1 MRVEKKRS
9 DFAGARAGAALLIA
23 ASLSLGA
30 CVGSTSLIKNC
41 CYEGDAALVH
51 LEKVQFVAADGGIS
65 GMNEN
70 YPGFKWQDSFLTKSF
85 PFQKVQYALVTYDSL
100 AVLMPLYDANKN
112 GYLEEPEITVLYLR
126 EGALGMG
133 RKVDHLA
140 VDGKRVNAITTSRA
154 DVGGLM
160 LYLDARMDSL
170 TPEVKTEF
178 RDLERVGLDIIQRGS
193 EGPDPSAKKML
204 P

>member
-1 MRVEKKRS
+1 MSEPGNNS
-9 DFAGARAGAALLIA
+9 TPARRYAVATVLII

-41 CYEGDAALVH
+41 CYQGDVALVH
-51 LEKVQFVAADGGIS
+51 LESVQFVAPDGGIS
-65 GMNEN
+65 TMDNN
-70 YPGFKWQDSFLTKSF
+70 YPGFKLQDSFLTKSF

-140 VDGKRVNAITTSRA
+140 VNGKRVNAITTSRA

-160 LYLDARMDSL
+160 LYLDARMKSL
-170 TPEVKTEF
+170 TPEVQTEF

-193 EGPDPSAKKML
+193 EGPDPSAKKL
-204 P
+204 PP

>member
-1 MRVEKKRS
+1 MPERRKVSAR
-9 DFAGARAGAALLIA
+9 ARRRAGAALLIA

-30 CVGSTSLIKNC
+30 CVSSTSLIKNC
-41 CYEGDAALVH
+41 CYQGDVALVH
-51 LEKVQFVAADGGIS
+51 LERVQFVAPDGGIS
-65 GMNEN
+65 AMKDV
-70 YPGFKWQDSFLTKSF
+70 YPGFELQDSFLTKSF

-160 LYLDARMDSL
+160 IYLDARTKSL
-170 TPEVKTEF
+170 SPEVQAEF

-193 EGPDPSAKKML
+193 EGPDPSAKKL
-204 P
+204 PP